1 MKKLRKIASLFLVT
15 ALMVVMALPVGAFA
29 EVKKGDS
36 GKVEGTYTKGPYT
49 YYANSAGQI
58 YTVED
63 KDGNEIDP
71 TAKNFQTL
79 IDNCTDAEQKAA
91 LNDVKSNGDY
101 FDSDDAGDDDDEE
114 GGNGSYQQGSTDQAT
129 QAIADITE
137 QLKPHAD
144 INQGART
151 LKPIM
156 KIVNLIIG
164 ILASAFCILIGLFTA
179 IDILYLVV
187 PALHNSLDEKAMA
200 KGQTGKDGGV
210 KPRLVSE
217 DACQAYNEVMNEAN
231 GGKNL
236 LLVYLKKRIG
246 AYIAVGIVLYML
258 LSGNLSLL
266 VNIVLKALNGV
277 FGFAEDFAGD
287 TLEDVAGG

>member
-1 MKKLRKIASLFLVT
+1 MKKLRKITALFLVT
-15 ALMVVMALPVGAFA
+15 ALMVVMALPIGALA
-29 EVKKGDS
+29 AVKKSDS
-36 GKVEGTYTKGPYT
+36 GKVEGNYTKGPYT

-91 LNDVKSNGDY
+91 LNDVKSNGSY
-101 FDSDDAGDDDDEE
+101 FDSDDAGDDEDEE
-114 GGNGSYQQGSTDQAT
+114 GGDGSYQQGSTDQAT

-277 FGFAEDFAGD
+277 FGFAEDFASD
-287 TLEDVAGG
+287 TLENATGG

>member
-36 GKVEGTYTKGPYT
+36 GKIEGTYTKGPYT

-101 FDSDDAGDDDDEE
+101 FDSDDADDDDDEE
-114 GGNGSYQQGSTDQAT
+114 GGDGSYKQGSTNQAT